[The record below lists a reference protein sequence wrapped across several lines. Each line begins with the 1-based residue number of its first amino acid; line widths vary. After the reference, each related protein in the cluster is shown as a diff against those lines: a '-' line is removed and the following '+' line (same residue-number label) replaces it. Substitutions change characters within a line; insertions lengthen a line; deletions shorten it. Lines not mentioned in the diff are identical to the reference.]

1 MKDIVFA
8 SANRNKLA
16 EVRKILG
23 PQFNV
28 MLPADLGFTGDIPE
42 THETVRENSEQKARF
57 VWDLFGKPCFSDD
70 TGLEVDTLGGAPGVY
85 SARYAGEPSNP
96 ARNIEKLLH
105 ELEGVPAGKRT
116 ARFRCVVSYIE
127 NGALTQFEGICEGH
141 INFAPV
147 EGGGFGYDPVF
158 VADGYGCTLAELTM
172 EEKNK
177 ISHRGR
183 AMDLLKC
190 HLSQNQ
196 GL

>member
-70 TGLEVDTLGGAPGVY
+70 TGLEVDALGGAPGVY

-177 ISHRGR
+177 ISHRVR